1 MKNSVIKKYNVPSK
15 RGIYE
20 IKVGYDFTFLGIK
33 PELGEL
39 GLLYLIDKDTE
50 ATLET
55 RRISVE
61 LTDVS
66 FDHDWND
73 DYLGSFAEYHVFDI
87 TDRE

>member
-1 MKNSVIKKYNVPSK
+1 
-15 RGIYE
+15 
-20 IKVGYDFTFLGIK
+20 
-33 PELGEL
+33 
-39 GLLYLIDKDTE
+39 LYLIDKDTE